1 MRHFFDLLE
10 TPQDKQA
17 HFNSVSLALASPE
30 QIRAW
35 SFGEVRAPETINYRT
50 FKPENGGL
58 FCAKIFGPLKDYEC
72 LCGKYKRTK
81 IRHRGLTCEKCN
93 VEVTTSRVRRER
105 MGHIELASPVAHILY
120 FKSLPSRIGL
130 ALSMTMRDIERV
142 LYFEAYVVIDPRR
155 APLEPGQMLSIEEF
169 QRYEQEYRGDFKA
182 GIGGEG
188 LRDYLKSI
196 DLNSEAELL
205 REEMVSTTSTT
216 RRKKAFKRLKL
227 VEHLR
232 QAGLRP
238 EWMIL
243 DALPV
248 IPPDLR
254 PLVQLDGGRFTT
266 SDLND
271 LYRRV
276 INRNNRLRRLIELN
290 APAVI
295 VNNEKRMLQESVD
308 SLLDNGRRG
317 KPVLGSNRRPL
328 KSLADVVKGKSGRF
342 RQNLLGKRVD
352 FSGRSVIVVGPN
364 LKLHQCG
371 LPKQMALTLFRPFL
385 FHRLITDGH
394 AQNIRQAKI
403 MIDRQEPI
411 VWDVLEDV
419 IKQHPVMLNR
429 APTLHRL
436 GIQAF
441 EPVLIEGKAIQLH
454 PLVCVAFNADFDG
467 DQMAIHVPLSLEA
480 QAEARVLILASNNIL
495 HPANGDVIIGPTQ
508 DVVLGIYYATRE
520 RAGRRGEGM
529 NFADVAEVERAL
541 AAGVVE
547 MHSKIGLLIPDEQAA
562 PAEDDDAPWPG
573 VVVQTTPGRAL
584 LWNALPDGPNA
595 KLKGPKG
602 LPFDAVN
609 RVLKKRDLSKL
620 VESSF
625 ERCGLRETVIFSD
638 RLMRLG
644 FEMATRAG
652 VSICMDDMP
661 IPDEKEHIVRETQDL
676 VDRARQQFAQGLLT
690 ETERYNT
697 SVDLWDKASERIA
710 KAMMDGMSQEPATDP
725 EGRPLTEKDGRPV
738 MQPSLNSIYM
748 MSDSGARGSATQM
761 KQLAGMR
768 GLMARPDMSLM
779 ENPVKANFREGMSVL
794 EFFSSTHG
802 QRKGLTDTALKTANG
817 GYMTRRLV
825 DVTQDLVIS
834 EEDCGVVESDSPEPK
849 GIHMRAVLMGGEEV
863 VRLRDRIFGR
873 FAAADIQP
881 PQSNEVLYPAGTYI
895 DDLIAAD
902 IAEKGVDE
910 VLVRSPVTCR
920 ARRGICV
927 KCYGR
932 DLARG
937 APTRMGEAVG
947 VIAAQSIGEPGTQLT
962 LRTFH
967 LGGTGKS
974 ERGVATVAAR
984 NAGTVNGVGIRHV
997 SNTEGNLVVVS
1008 RGGEL
1013 EVRDAEGRERERHR
1027 VQYGDVLKF
1036 PALPAEVKPLQV
1048 LLERDP
1054 LVRPEVAEYAGRAKF
1069 ENIVVGDNARERLD
1083 EATGLTS
1090 LVIEESKRAATESV
1104 AKRKS
1109 RSRSEE
1115 KRPQVKFLDPRKHE
1129 EVKTGAGSPV
1139 VVKLRP
1145 GHILAVSDG
1154 QKVNIGDTVAREP
1167 KKDVG
1172 KSQADITGGLPR
1184 VVELFE
1190 AREPKDAAI
1199 LAQAKGVVTIAD
1211 SARNKQQV
1219 VIRDEETGETHTQLV
1234 PKGRAVL
1241 VQTGGAVERGEEIVE
1256 GAVNPHEILRKQGVE
1271 KLTDHIVAHV
1281 QEVYRLQ
1288 GMTIN
1293 DKHIEVIVRQMLR
1306 NVEIVDA
1313 GDSRFIEGDQVSAVE
1328 SLRENDKLRAEGK
1341 SEAKFQRI
1349 LLGITKAS
1357 LATDSFFSAASFQ
1370 ETTKVITEA
1379 SLAGRSDLLR
1389 GLKENVIIGRLIPA
1403 GTGFIHYREQEHGE
1417 QMELRDLLVQEGVAD
1432 PTTTEE
1438 TPPPAAPSVSG

>member
-17 HFNSVSLALASPE
+17 HFSSVSLALASPD

-35 SFGEVRAPETINYRT
+35 SFGEVKVPETINYRT

-81 IRHRGLTCEKCN
+81 VRHRGLTCEKCG
-93 VEVTTSRVRRER
+93 VEVTTARVRRER
-105 MGHIELASPVAHILY
+105 MGHIELASPVAHILF

-130 ALSMTMRDIERV
+130 ALNMTMRDIERV

-169 QRYEQEYRGDFKA
+169 QRYETEYRGDFKA
-182 GIGGEG
+182 GIGAEG
-188 LRDYLKSI
+188 LRDYLKSL
-196 DLNSEAELL
+196 DLDSEAELL
-205 REEMVSTTSTT
+205 REEMTSTTSAT

-227 VEHLR
+227 VENLR
-232 QAGLRP
+232 QAALRP
-238 EWMIL
+238 EWMVL
-243 DALPV
+243 EALPV
-248 IPPDLR
+248 LPPDLR

-276 INRNNRLRRLIELN
+276 INRNNRLRRLVELN
-290 APAVI
+290 APSVI
-295 VNNEKRMLQESVD
+295 VNNEKRMLQEAVD

-317 KPVLGSNRRPL
+317 KPVLGTNRRPL

-385 FHRLITDGH
+385 FHRLINEGH
-394 AQNIRQAKI
+394 AANIRQAKI
-403 MIDRQEPI
+403 MIEREEPA
-411 VWDVLEDV
+411 VWDVLEEV
-419 IKQHPVMLNR
+419 IRQHPVMLNR

-480 QAEARVLILASNNIL
+480 QSEARVLMLASNNIL
-495 HPANGDVIIGPTQ
+495 APANGDPIIIPTQ
-508 DVVLGIYYATRE
+508 DVVLGIYYATCE
-520 RAGRRGEGM
+520 LPGRGGEGM
-529 NFADVAEVERAL
+529 AFADVAEVERAL
-541 AAGVVE
+541 AAGAVE
-547 MHSKIGLLIPDEQAA
+547 LHSKIKLLVPDED
-562 PAEDDDAPWPG
+562 AEEEENPDDERARRPMILAD
-573 VVVQTTPGRAL
+573 TTPGRAL
-584 LWNALPDGPNA
+584 LWRAL
-595 KLKGPKG
+595 PKG
-602 LPFDAVN
+602 LPFSLVN
-609 RVLKKRDLSKL
+609 RVLKKRDLADL
-620 VESSF
+620 VNTSF
-625 ERCGLRETVIFSD
+625 TQCGLRETVIFSD

-661 IPDEKEHIVRETQDL
+661 IPDNKSRIVADTQSQIDET
-676 VDRARQQFAQGLLT
+676 RRQFERGLLT
-690 ETERYNT
+690 PTERYNK
-697 SVDLWDKASERIA
+697 SVDLWA
-710 KAMMDGMSQEPATDP
+710 KADDDIARAMMEGVSRGMAAATAADDDAA
-725 EGRPLTEKDGRPV
+725 RR
-738 MQPSLNSIYM
+738 PSLNSIFM
-748 MSDSGARGSATQM
+748 MADSGARGSPHQM

-768 GLMARPDMSLM
+768 GLMPSPGGRLM

-794 EFFSSTHG
+794 EFFISTHG

-825 DVTQDLVIS
+825 DVTQDLVIA
-834 EEDCGVVESDSPEPK
+834 EEDCGVVESDIEPK

-863 VRLRDRIFGR
+863 VRLRNRIFGR
-873 FAAADIQP
+873 FTAADVRH
-881 PQSNEVLYPAGTYI
+881 PQSAEILYPAGTYI
-895 DDLIAAD
+895 DDAVAGD
-902 IAEKGVDE
+902 IVEKGVAE
-910 VLVRSPVTCR
+910 VLVRSPVTCVS
-920 ARRGICV
+920 RRGICV

-937 APTRMGEAVG
+937 TVTRMGESVG

-967 LGGTGKS
+967 QD
-974 ERGVATVAAR
+974 RGSVRVESIVRAR
-984 NAGTVNGVGIRHV
+984 NAGKVHGVNIRHV
-997 SNTEGNLVVVS
+997 SRQTPEGRELVVVS
-1008 RGGEL
+1008 RGGDLEL
-1013 EVRDAEGRERERHR
+1013 RDAEGRERERHR
-1027 VQYGDVLKF
+1027 VEYGDVLKF
-1036 PALPAEVKPLQV
+1036 AELPAEVKNGDI
-1048 LLERDP
+1048 LLERDT
-1054 LVRPEVAEYAGRAKF
+1054 LLRPEVAEYAGKARF
-1069 ENIVVGDNARERLD
+1069 ENIAIGDNARERMD
-1083 EATGLTS
+1083 ENTGLTS
-1090 LVIEESKRAATESV
+1090 LEIVPSKRAVTESG
-1104 AKRKS
+1104 KRKS
-1109 RSRSEE
+1109 RAKSEE
-1115 KRPQVKFLDPRKHE
+1115 KSPQVKFIDDRGQ

-1139 VVKLRP
+1139 VVKLRA
-1145 GHILAVSDG
+1145 GHILAVGDG
-1154 QKVNIGDTVAREP
+1154 QKINIGDTVASMP
-1167 KKDVG
+1167 KEDVVKG
-1172 KSQADITGGLPR
+1172 ADITGGLPR

-1190 AREPKDAAI
+1190 AREPKEPAI
-1199 LAQAKGVVTIAD
+1199 LAQAKGVVTLEEPI
-1211 SARNKQQV
+1211 RNKQQV
-1219 VIRDEETGETHTQLV
+1219 VIRDPETGESHIQLV
-1234 PKGRAVL
+1234 PKGRQVL

-1256 GAVNPHEILRKQGVE
+1256 GAVNPHAILREQGVE

-1288 GMTIN
+1288 GITIN

-1306 NVEIVDA
+1306 NVEIADA
-1313 GDSRFIEGDQVSAVE
+1313 GDSHFVEGDQTSRVDVFRVNE
-1328 SLRENDKLRAEGK
+1328 KMRAEGK
-1341 SEAKFQRI
+1341 TEAKFRRI

-1379 SLAGRSDLLR
+1379 ALAGRSDHLR

-1403 GTGFIHYREQEHGE
+1403 GTGFIHYREQERGE
-1417 QMELRDLLVQEGVAD
+1417 EIELRDLLVQEGVVA
-1432 PTTTEE
+1432 PESEE
-1438 TPPPAAPSVSG
+1438 TPPSATPSAGG